1 MTRPSVLRSAAAVA
15 RIGRLP
21 RLPPRARYQNARSR
35 PYTTPTASS
44 HVSSVNVPSILPPE
58 PSFPLSPIPENP
70 LGDGR
75 CIQEAAALVIGD
87 EILNGK
93 TLDRN
98 SNYLARYCFAN
109 GVNLIEASRR
119 LTSKY
124 DFVVTSGG
132 IDITYASLAKAF
144 GQTLQHHPETMRRM
158 DAINAFRKTNL
169 HTSPEQREAYLRMAL
184 FPSEAEVIFVRPEIW
199 VPVVRLAGRLYV
211 LPGIPALFQKMLD
224 ALTPF
229 LPLPEATERLKRM
242 QIFTDRRESSIAP
255 YLTELQARLRPR
267 GISVGSY
274 PVVGKGVFISL
285 IGRDGAGASESAGS
299 SLKSSTPPPAPLTGL
314 GAVSQSDASEGP
326 IGNGDGEDV
335 KTTTTTDSLSL
346 AQIAEEVE
354 QAVGGRIIGEEEVE
368 SVKQD
373 ILNGHDCLADRAAWR
388 RVTAFEK
395 TSNGIVAMVLTSS
408 IDQRI
413 IQPVEDGRS
422 AQKLSTE

>member
-1 MTRPSVLRSAAAVA
+1 MSPPSVLRSVAAIA
-15 RIGRLP
+15 RGGRLS
-21 RLPPRARYQNARSR
+21 RLASLARYQSVPSTSRS
-35 PYTTPTASS
+35 YTASV
-44 HVSSVNVPSILPPE
+44 HPTSSSPVNVPSTSPPE

-75 CIQEAAALVIGD
+75 CIREAAALIIGD

-109 GVNLIEASRR
+109 GVNLKRIEVIPDDEDEIIEASRR

-132 IDITYASLAKAF
+132 IGPTHDDITYSSLAKAF

-285 IGRDGAGASESAGS
+285 IGRDGAGASKSAGS

-314 GAVSQSDASEGP
+314 GAVSQSVASEET
-326 IGNGDGEDV
+326 IGNGDGEGV
-335 KTTTTTDSLSL
+335 KTTPTTTDTLSL

-368 SVKQD
+368 SVKQ
-373 ILNGHDCLADRAAWR
+373 
-388 RVTAFEK
+388 VSE
-395 TSNGIVAMVLTSS
+395 
-408 IDQRI
+408 
-413 IQPVEDGRS
+413 
-422 AQKLSTE
+422 

>member
-1 MTRPSVLRSAAAVA
+1 MSRPSVLRSAAAVA
-15 RIGRLP
+15 RIARLP
-21 RLPPRARYQNARSR
+21 RLPPRARYQGIPSR
-35 PYTTPTASS
+35 PYSASTAPSTS
-44 HVSSVNVPSILPPE
+44 PPVNVPPTSPPE

-75 CIQEAAALVIGD
+75 CIREAAALVIGD

-109 GVNLIEASRR
+109 GVNLKRIEVIPDDEDEIIEASRR
-119 LTSKY
+119 LTGRY

-132 IDITYASLAKAF
+132 IGPTHDDITYASLAKAF

-158 DAINAFRKTNL
+158 DAINAFRNTNL

-285 IGRDGAGASESAGS
+285 IGRDVEGTSKSAGS
-299 SLKSSTPPPAPLTGL
+299 FLKSTTPPPAPLTGL
-314 GAVSQSDASEGP
+314 GAVSQSNETTGGEASEETVG
-326 IGNGDGEDV
+326 GGDGAGDRTA
-335 KTTTTTDSLSL
+335 KPSTTDSLSL

-368 SVKQD
+368 SVKQ
-373 ILNGHDCLADRAAWR
+373 
-388 RVTAFEK
+388 VSE
-395 TSNGIVAMVLTSS
+395 
-408 IDQRI
+408 
-413 IQPVEDGRS
+413 
-422 AQKLSTE
+422 

>member
-1 MTRPSVLRSAAAVA
+1 MSRPSVLRSAAAVA
-15 RIGRLP
+15 RVGRLP
-21 RLPPRARYQNARSR
+21 RLPSHACYHSVPSR
-35 PYTTPTASS
+35 PYTTPSASS
-44 HVSSVNVPSILPPE
+44 HVPPVNVTSTSPPE

-75 CIQEAAALVIGD
+75 CIREAAALVIGD

-109 GVNLIEASRR
+109 GVNLKRIEVIPDDEDEIIEASRR

-132 IDITYASLAKAF
+132 IGPTHDDITYASLAKAF

-285 IGRDGAGASESAGS
+285 IGRDASGAASATGS
-299 SLKSSTPPPAPLTGL
+299 CLKSSTPPPAPLTGL
-314 GAVSQSDASEGP
+314 GAVSQSDEGLA
-326 IGNGDGEDV
+326 DGRGGGGGGGG
-335 KTTTTTDSLSL
+335 KTTTTDTLSL

-368 SVKQD
+368 SVKQ
-373 ILNGHDCLADRAAWR
+373 
-388 RVTAFEK
+388 VSE
-395 TSNGIVAMVLTSS
+395 
-408 IDQRI
+408 
-413 IQPVEDGRS
+413 
-422 AQKLSTE
+422 

>member
-1 MTRPSVLRSAAAVA
+1 MSRPSVLRSATAAA

-21 RLPPRARYQNARSR
+21 RLPPRARYHSVPSR
-35 PYTTPTASS
+35 PYTTPSASS
-44 HVSSVNVPSILPPE
+44 LVPPVNVPSASPLE

-75 CIQEAAALVIGD
+75 CIREAAALIIGD

-109 GVNLIEASRR
+109 GVNLKRIEVIPDDEDEIIETSRR
-119 LTSKY
+119 LISKY

-132 IDITYASLAKAF
+132 IGPTHDDITYASLAKAF

-314 GAVSQSDASEGP
+314 GAVSQSDASEGT

-335 KTTTTTDSLSL
+335 KTTTTTKTDTLSL

-368 SVKQD
+368 SVKQ
-373 ILNGHDCLADRAAWR
+373 
-388 RVTAFEK
+388 VSE
-395 TSNGIVAMVLTSS
+395 
-408 IDQRI
+408 
-413 IQPVEDGRS
+413 
-422 AQKLSTE
+422 